1 MSGDLIHQPETTP
14 KTLVKNRYNLLEI
27 AGSFGD
33 LGTLLPFVLSY
44 ISILKFNPVS
54 VLFGFGVF
62 NIMTGLFYKT
72 PIPVQPMKAIGSF
85 AIAHP
90 GQVSQGMITG
100 AGLFSGLFWLFMSF
114 TGLIKHIEKL
124 FKSSV
129 VKGIMLGLGMS
140 FMMEGIKMMS
150 KGPLLAIIA
159 IALFFVLHRQTK
171 VPVILVLLV
180 FGVSAEILVK
190 PQLLK
195 EIMQI
200 KLSFQIPAINLE
212 PFKFK
217 DFMAGVVFLAL
228 PQLPLTIGNG
238 VIAVVAENNELFP
251 DRRITTQ
258 RAAMS
263 TGLMNI
269 LSPWWGGVPLCHGAG
284 GMAAHVRFGAR
295 TGGATVML
303 GAILLIMALFFG
315 KSLTVLLQ
323 LFPMAV
329 LGVILFLAGAE
340 LARSAYNRDGSR
352 RDFYIV
358 VATAGTALWNAG
370 AALVVGFLL
379 DLFLK
384 EEPMDKTAAE

>member
-1 MSGDLIHQPETTP
+1 MSGDVTHQTETAGRAFT
-14 KTLVKNRYNLLEI
+14 KNRYDLLEI

-62 NIMTGLFYKT
+62 NILTGLFYKT

-90 GQVSQGMITG
+90 GQISQGMVNG
-100 AGLFSGLFWLFMSF
+100 AGLFSGIFWLFMSSS
-114 TGLIKHIEKL
+114 GLIKHIQKL
-124 FKSSV
+124 FKTSV

-140 FMMEGIKMMS
+140 FMMEAIKMMS
-150 KGPLLAIIA
+150 KGPLLAFIA
-159 IALFFVLHRQTK
+159 IILFFVLHRQTR
-171 VPVILVLLV
+171 VPVILILLL
-180 FGVSAEILVK
+180 FGVGAELFIK

-200 KLSFQIPAINLE
+200 KLSFQIPPINLE
-212 PFKFK
+212 PFRFK
-217 DFMAGVVFLAL
+217 EFIAGVIFLAL
-228 PQLPLTIGNG
+228 PQIPLTIGNG

-251 DRRITTQ
+251 ERQITT
-258 RAAMS
+258 RKAALT
-263 TGLMNI
+263 TGLMNV

-284 GMAAHVRFGAR
+284 GMAAHVRFGAK
-295 TGGATVML
+295 TGGATVVL
-303 GAILLIMALFFG
+303 GTILLIIALFFG
-315 KSLTVLLQ
+315 NSLAVLLQ
-323 LFPMAV
+323 LFPLAV

-340 LARSAYNRDGSR
+340 LARSAYNKDGSR
-352 RDFYIV
+352 RDFYIM

-384 EEPMDKTAAE
+384 ETAADKQD

>member
-1 MSGDLIHQPETTP
+1 MSENLVRQPAATGKP
-14 KTLVKNRYNLLEI
+14 MVKNRYNLLEI

-62 NIMTGLFYKT
+62 NIMTGLLYKT

-90 GQVSQGMITG
+90 GQISQGMVGG

-114 TGLIKHIEKL
+114 SGLIKHIQKL
-124 FKSSV
+124 FKTSA

-140 FMMEGIKMMS
+140 FMMQGIEMMS
-150 KGPLLAIIA
+150 GNPLLSIIA
-159 IALFFVLHRQTK
+159 VVLFLVLHRQTK
-171 VPVILVLLV
+171 VPVILILLL
-180 FGVSAEILVK
+180 FGVGAEILTK

-195 EIMQI
+195 ELMQI
-200 KLSFQIPAINLE
+200 KLSFQIPPIDLE

-217 DFMAGVVFLAL
+217 EFMTGVVFLAL
-228 PQLPLTIGNG
+228 PQIPLTIGNG

-251 DRRITTQ
+251 ERRITTQ
-258 RAAMS
+258 KAAMT
-263 TGLMNI
+263 TGLMNV

-295 TGGATVML
+295 TGGATVIL
-303 GAILLIMALFFG
+303 GAILLIVALFFG
-315 KSLTVLLQ
+315 KSLTILLQ
-323 LFPMAV
+323 LFPLAI
-329 LGVILFLAGAE
+329 LGVILFIAGAE

-352 RDFYIV
+352 RDFYIMT
-358 VATAGTALWNAG
+358 ATAGTALWNAG

-384 EEPMDKTAAE
+384 ETSDDEQD

>member
-1 MSGDLIHQPETTP
+1 MSEDLVRQPAATGKP
-14 KTLVKNRYNLLEI
+14 LVKNRYDLLEI

-44 ISILKFNPVS
+44 ISILNFNPVS

-62 NIMTGLFYKT
+62 NILTGLFYKT

-90 GQVSQGMITG
+90 GQVSQGMIGG

-114 TGLIKHIEKL
+114 SGLIKHMQKL

-140 FMMEGIKMMS
+140 FMMEAIKMMS
-150 KGPLLAIIA
+150 KGPLLAVIA
-159 IALFFVLHRQTK
+159 IILFFVLHRQTR
-171 VPVILVLLV
+171 VPVILILLL
-180 FGVSAEILVK
+180 FGVGAELFIK

-200 KLSFQIPAINLE
+200 KLSFQIPPINLE
-212 PFKFK
+212 PFRFK
-217 DFMAGVVFLAL
+217 EFMAGVVFLAL
-228 PQLPLTIGNG
+228 PQIPLTIGNG

-251 DRRITTQ
+251 ERQITT
-258 RAAMS
+258 RKTALT
-263 TGLMNI
+263 TGLMNV

-295 TGGATVML
+295 TGGATVVL
-303 GAILLIMALFFG
+303 GAILLIIALFFG
-315 KSLTVLLQ
+315 NSLAVLLQ
-323 LFPMAV
+323 LFPLAV

-340 LARSAYNRDGSR
+340 LARSAYNKDGSR
-352 RDFYIV
+352 RDFYIM

-370 AALVVGFLL
+370 AALAVGFLL

-384 EEPMDKTAAE
+384 ETAAQQD

>member
-1 MSGDLIHQPETTP
+1 MS
-14 KTLVKNRYNLLEI
+14 VKNRYNLLEI

-54 VLFGFGVF
+54 VLFGFGIF
-62 NIMTGLFYKT
+62 NILTGLFYKT

-90 GQVSQGMITG
+90 GQVSQGMISG
-100 AGLFSGLFWLFMSF
+100 AGLFSGLFWLFMSC
-114 TGLIKHIEKL
+114 TGLIKHIEKI
-124 FKSSV
+124 FKTIV

-140 FMMEGIKMMS
+140 FMFEGIKMMS
-150 KGPLLAIIA
+150 KEPLLAVLA
-159 IALFFVLHRQTK
+159 ILLFFILHRQTR
-171 VPVILVLLV
+171 VPVILVLLL
-180 FGVSAEILVK
+180 FGMIAEILGK
-190 PQLLK
+190 PLLLK
-195 EIMQI
+195 ELMQI
-200 KLSFQIPAINLE
+200 KLFFEIPALNLQLFNVKE
-212 PFKFK
+212 FV
-217 DFMAGVVFLAL
+217 AGVVFLAL
-228 PQLPLTIGNG
+228 PQIPLTIGNG
-238 VIAVVAENNELFP
+238 VMAVVAENNELFP
-251 DRRITTQ
+251 ERQITTR

-263 TGLMNI
+263 TGVMNV

-284 GMAAHVRFGAR
+284 GMAGHVRFGAR
-295 TGGATVML
+295 TGGATVFL

-315 KSLTVLLQ
+315 KSLTILLQ
-323 LFPMAV
+323 LFPLAV

-340 LARSAYNRDGSR
+340 LSRSAYNREGSR

-379 DLFLK
+379 DLLLK
-384 EEPMDKTAAE
+384 EENQK